1 MNPLKRTNSI
11 FWLLLGGSILIATPP
26 VIALLISWVAVQNMT
41 GDGMA
46 AIGELLVIG
55 MATAV
60 PISVVLAAGL
70 TILIVVPMRQVD
82 RNLRR
87 LGSGEF
93 ERSMAIKGPRD
104 VAELGERL
112 DWLRR
117 RLMQLENQKLDFVR
131 HISHELKTPLTTI
144 REGSELLLDDSGQQL
159 DPESAEIAEIMRE
172 SALAL
177 EKLITDLLQFG
188 RNVAPSRALPEY
200 EQVDLG
206 QLLRVVLGDQAIAT
220 YAKRLRIESH
230 LKPASLFCHRDQ
242 LKAVLDNLLS
252 NAIKY
257 SPDEGTIVV
266 RSGTEA
272 AGVFV
277 SVQDSGP
284 GIKPEERER
293 IFEPFYRG
301 SAPVQGHVKGTGLG
315 LSIARQYADAH
326 DGRVDI
332 LDHDGGALVRVI
344 LPANEPVLAAN
355 GEDSQ

>member
-1 MNPLKRTNSI
+1 
-11 FWLLLGGSILIATPP
+11 
-26 VIALLISWVAVQNMT
+26 
-41 GDGMA
+41 
-46 AIGELLVIG
+46 
-55 MATAV
+55 
-60 PISVVLAAGL
+60 
-70 TILIVVPMRQVD
+70 
-82 RNLRR
+82 
-87 LGSGEF
+87 
-93 ERSMAIKGPRD
+93 
-104 VAELGERL
+104 
-112 DWLRR
+112 
-117 RLMQLENQKLDFVR
+117 
-131 HISHELKTPLTTI
+131 
-144 REGSELLLDDSGQQL
+144 
-159 DPESAEIAEIMRE
+159 
-172 SALAL
+172 
-177 EKLITDLLQFG
+177 
-188 RNVAPSRALPEY
+188 
-200 EQVDLG
+200 
-206 QLLRVVLGDQAIAT
+206 
-220 YAKRLRIESH
+220 
-230 LKPASLFCHRDQ
+230 